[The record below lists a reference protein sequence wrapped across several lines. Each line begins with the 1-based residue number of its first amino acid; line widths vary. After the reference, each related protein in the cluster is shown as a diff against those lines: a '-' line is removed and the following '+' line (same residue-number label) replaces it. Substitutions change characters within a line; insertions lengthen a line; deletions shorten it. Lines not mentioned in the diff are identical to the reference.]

1 MISPQLNNVETNLGE
16 NLESEDN
23 SVDNAEKGVT
33 QKEKDTGKKEINLG
47 ETKSPVE
54 NSVPLDTSVLVHT
67 HSTLAQKD
75 KEKDV
80 RETVLD
86 KIKSGGVTV
95 PENQR
100 GGVLVNVDLT
110 VDGKGDLIPPVPTL
124 ASNVEII
131 QKEKLEKT

>member
-1 MISPQLNNVETNLGE
+1 MSGV
-16 NLESEDN
+16 N
-23 SVDNAEKGVT
+23 SVDNEEKGVT
-33 QKEKDTGKKEINLG
+33 QKEKDIGKKEINLG

-80 RETVLD
+80 RETALD
-86 KIKSGGVTV
+86 KIKLVEVCRV

-100 GGVLVNVDLT
+100 GGVLVNVD
-110 VDGKGDLIPPVPTL
+110 
-124 ASNVEII
+124 SH
-131 QKEKLEKT
+131 